1 MTIKEYWNLIGQE
14 PFFAK
19 TWGPDFSQACS
30 FPKMLMNLKNF
41 RFTKNSRQNW
51 WCDFFKNSKNPVFVP
66 FLTIFGFFLKR
77 SAVTHNYI
85 WATNTILSFRKKL
98 ISISEKTYEQI
109 EGQMERPSFIR
120 PFWLRPESKWGFVPT
135 FCGCLP
141 FLKQFK
147 TFPFYTI
154 FQLRLCR

>member
-14 PFFAK
+14 EPFLAT

-51 WCDFFKNSKNPVFVP
+51 WCDFLKNSKNPVFVP

-77 SAVTHNYI
+77 LAVTHNYI

-98 ISISEKTYEQI
+98 MSQFQENLWTNRRAENTSDELNDSIAISDIWHFYEQNTYHNYI
-109 EGQMERPSFIR
+109 
-120 PFWLRPESKWGFVPT
+120 
-135 FCGCLP
+135 
-141 FLKQFK
+141 
-147 TFPFYTI
+147 
-154 FQLRLCR
+154 